1 MNNLK
6 IEKKVDKK
14 FILKLVFALVV
25 VLSISIGMN
34 IYSLTKINNVQNQI
48 DSIQVEVSDSRE
60 ANQQVLA
67 MLQEVK
73 RTQEKQNQALM
84 IVFRERAEK
93 KQQKQNVVF
102 LKSAGLTS
110 DTDLSFCSNI
120 SVEDMDRIIKNRT
133 RKVQSEKLK
142 RIAEEKSLF

>member
-67 MLQEVK
+67 ML
-73 RTQEKQNQALM
+73 
-84 IVFRERAEK
+84 
-93 KQQKQNVVF
+93 
-102 LKSAGLTS
+102 
-110 DTDLSFCSNI
+110 
-120 SVEDMDRIIKNRT
+120 
-133 RKVQSEKLK
+133 
-142 RIAEEKSLF
+142 